1 MYNELDD
8 FGGMDV
14 SDLSQPPPPQQYQQQ
29 QQPQQ
34 QQYQQNQQQPPQQQQ
49 QQQQYQQPQQQQ
61 YQPQYNNSY
70 GGNKPNYGGGKKQW
84 SGGGGGGFQKKEDVV
99 EDPYLPVAVYVDR
112 DFPPQVKDQLF
123 KVITTLTNAGI
134 TVRVNGD
141 DREFYDRIS
150 TLPGKNIEVY
160 TPWKG
165 FNDIDTKHYFN
176 METSKHMASI
186 NFAAWDKIPDVVKS
200 MLARNVRM
208 IFGGK
213 NNSIV
218 KCLVTWSPDGVS
230 KSAEITKDTGKG
242 SFMIGLASKYYFPVI
257 NLGKAGAEDMLARV
271 FNL

>member
-1 MYNELDD
+1 MFDELED

-14 SDLSQPPPPQQYQQQ
+14 SDLTQQQPQQQYQQQAPQQQYQ

-34 QQYQQNQQQPPQQQQ
+34 QQQYQQQAP
-49 QQQQYQQPQQQQ
+49 QQQQYQQ
-61 YQPQYNNSY
+61 QPNNSY
-70 GGNKPNYGGGKKQW
+70 GGNKPNYGGGAPKKQW
-84 SGGGGGGFQKKEDVV
+84 NAGGGGGFQKKEDVV

-112 DFPPQVKDQLF
+112 DYPPQIKEQLF
-123 KVITTLTNAGI
+123 NVIVKLINNGI

-141 DREFYDRIS
+141 DREFYDRIA

-176 METSKHMASI
+176 METSKHMASV
-186 NFAAWDKIPDVVKS
+186 NFAAWDKVPDVVKS

-208 IFGGK
+208 MFGGK

-218 KCLVTWSPDGVS
+218 KCLITWSPDGVS

-242 SFMIGLASKYYFPVI
+242 SFMIGLASKYHFPVI

>member
-1 MYNELDD
+1 MFDELED

-14 SDLSQPPPPQQYQQQ
+14 SDLTQQQPQQYQQQ
-29 QQPQQ
+29 APQ
-34 QQYQQNQQQPPQQQQ
+34 QQYQQQAP
-49 QQQQYQQPQQQQ
+49 QQQYQQQQ
-61 YQPQYNNSY
+61 NNSY
-70 GGNKPNYGGGKKQW
+70 NSNKPNYSGGGAKKPW
-84 SGGGGGGFQKKEDVV
+84 TGGGGGFQKKEDVV

-112 DFPPQVKDQLF
+112 DYPPQIKDQLF
-123 KVITTLTNAGI
+123 NVITRLINNGI

-141 DREFYDRIS
+141 DREFYDRIA

-176 METSKHMASI
+176 METSKHMASV

-208 IFGGK
+208 MFGGK

-218 KCLVTWSPDGVS
+218 KCLITWSPDGVS

-242 SFMIGLASKYYFPVI
+242 SFMIGLASKYHFPII

>member
-1 MYNELDD
+1 MFDELED

-14 SDLSQPPPPQQYQQQ
+14 SDLTQ

-34 QQYQQNQQQPPQQQQ
+34 QQHQQQAP
-49 QQQQYQQPQQQQ
+49 QQQYQQQS
-61 YQPQYNNSY
+61 NNSY
-70 GGNKPNYGGGKKQW
+70 GGNKPNYGGGAPKKQW
-84 SGGGGGGFQKKEDVV
+84 NAGGGGGFQKKEDVV

-112 DFPPQVKDQLF
+112 DYPPQIKEQLF
-123 KVITTLTNAGI
+123 NVIVKLINNGI

-141 DREFYDRIS
+141 DREFYDRIA

-165 FNDIDTKHYFN
+165 FNDIETKHYFN
-176 METSKHMASI
+176 METSKHLASV
-186 NFAAWDKIPDVVKS
+186 NFAAWDKVPDVVKS

-208 IFGGK
+208 MFGGK

-218 KCLVTWSPDGVS
+218 KCLITWSSDGVS

-242 SFMIGLASKYYFPVI
+242 SFMIGLASKYHFPVI